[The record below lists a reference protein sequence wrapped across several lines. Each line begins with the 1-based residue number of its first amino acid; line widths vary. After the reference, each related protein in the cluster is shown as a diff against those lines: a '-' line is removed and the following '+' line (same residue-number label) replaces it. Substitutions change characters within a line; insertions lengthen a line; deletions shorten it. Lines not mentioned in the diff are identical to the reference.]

1 MEASEGAS
9 VDLAVRLVRQAVQ
22 QDSKQNYPEA
32 ARCYREAILILQD
45 VKRSQNSTCKELQI
59 FLNTK
64 LVQYEQRLRIIEQHL
79 LSKSDL
85 TKFFKELQ
93 SCHFDDCRSSVSSDT
108 KHLYKNPL
116 LVKALD
122 LIRRGRKEDELQNF
136 QSALKFYESG
146 LALLF
151 DVLNKGLLTPRQ
163 EETAR
168 VKCLL
173 YHDRAETIRG
183 FLEQTDPV
191 PRGAGL
197 GVLHHGHGR
206 EDSLDSDCESP
217 VPTTDTDEV
226 LQMMEVR
233 SCSSRLGSTQSLND
247 KMKQSV
253 SRCSSSKSLHKMSE
267 TVTDSVHSLHSLYP
281 VCEIKHSPSVMSV
294 KSGLGHQAAQTVTS
308 VPLAN
313 INKEFTLSELS
324 IASTPSSSSNLS
336 STNNR
341 RLSRSIVSN
350 MEKISV
356 LEISA
361 DADDTFD
368 PELVVL
374 KDRCCDDTKSEGS
387 DSGYSDPSPDGTI
400 RDSKSPAGSLDMTD
414 RKSPFS
420 DISEVDGDVSS
431 SKSCG
436 EVIPNVIIVNES
448 ETQLSSSSLSVPVV
462 HRQMGRQ
469 TSRFQNPNKDILI
482 SQISQD
488 KVLAYNETDGH
499 AKPKPSVKHPRSEVK
514 FSPDVYSPRARGQRE
529 YVPPRA
535 QARDPRGEHGEMNKG
550 CYYVMAALDFC
561 WCL

>member
-1 MEASEGAS
+1 

-64 LVQYEQRLRIIEQHL
+64 LVQYEERLRIIEQHL

-122 LIRRGRKEDELQNF
+122 LIRRGRKEDEQQNYTL
-136 QSALKFYESG
+136 ALKFYESG
-146 LALLF
+146 LGLLF
-151 DVLNKGLLTPRQ
+151 DVLNKGLLTSRQ

-173 YHDRAETIRG
+173 YHDRVETIRG
-183 FLEQTDPV
+183 FLEQTVDPGH
-191 PRGAGL
+191 PQQQGR
-197 GVLHHGHGR
+197 GVLRHGHGR

-217 VPTTDTDEV
+217 VPVTDTDEA

-247 KMKQSV
+247 KMR
-253 SRCSSSKSLHKMSE
+253 SRSSSSKSLHKMAA
-267 TVTDSVHSLHSLYP
+267 VGDSVHSLYP

-294 KSGLGHQAAQTVTS
+294 KSQTVSQT

-313 INKEFTLSELS
+313 INKEFTLSDLS
-324 IASTPSSSSNLS
+324 ISSSSS
-336 STNNR
+336 SSRR
-341 RLSRSIVSN
+341 RLSRSVVSN

-374 KDRCCDDTKSEGS
+374 KDHCCDDTKSEGS

-420 DISEVDGDVSS
+420 DISEHDGDLSS

-448 ETQLSSSSLSVPVV
+448 EQQNSSSSFNVPAVQ
-462 HRQMGRQ
+462 RQIGRQ
-469 TSRFQNPNKDILI
+469 TSRFQNPNKDLLI

-488 KVLAYNETDGH
+488 KVLACDEAD
-499 AKPKPSVKHPRSEVK
+499 APLKSKPSVKHPEVK
-514 FSPDVYSPRARGQRE
+514 FSNVPDVYSPRVRGQRE
-529 YVPPRA
+529 HVPPRA
-535 QARDPRGEHGEMNKG
+535 QARDPRGEHGDMNKG